1 MTQGAPWLIAGGL
14 LSAIASVLHLLII
27 AGGPAWYRWFHAGE
41 KMAVMAERGDPQ
53 AWVVTLGIAAVLAV
67 FAAYAFS
74 AAGVIPPLPM
84 MRLGLVG
91 ISAVFLARGLAL
103 LPLFVW
109 KRQLVDSFILWSSL
123 IVLVYGGVYAIG
135 TWLAWP
141 QL

>member
-1 MTQGAPWLIAGGL
+1 MTQAAPWLIAGGL
-14 LSAIASVLHLLII
+14 LIAIASVLHLVII
-27 AGGPAWYRWFHAGE
+27 AGGPVWYRWFHAGE

-67 FAAYAFS
+67 FAGYAFS
-74 AAGVIPPLPM
+74 AAGVIPRLPL

-103 LPLFVW
+103 LPLLVW

>member
-1 MTQGAPWLIAGGL
+1 
-14 LSAIASVLHLLII
+14 
-27 AGGPAWYRWFHAGE
+27 
-41 KMAVMAERGDPQ
+41 
-53 AWVVTLGIAAVLAV
+53 
-67 FAAYAFS
+67 
-74 AAGVIPPLPM
+74 
-84 MRLGLVG
+84 
-91 ISAVFLARGLAL
+91 L